1 LKEEITYDPRAGG
14 KCMTGG
20 ILYYGDNLDILRK
33 YIKTESIDLIYLDPP
48 FNSKKDYN
56 ILFKEPSGQPSIS
69 QIRAFEDSW
78 RWDGKT
84 HETYEYL
91 LDSNNV
97 PSDVSRNIRAMFDS
111 IGKNSLSAYLVMM
124 TVRLIELKRVLKP
137 TGSIF
142 LHCNPTVSWYLG
154 IIMDKIFGLGNFTNE
169 IIWFHPDTPGRSDRY
184 FPRKHD
190 TILWYVKNEKSWT
203 FNDSEVR
210 VPILEESKERYKTF
224 RMLGGSKYIGGKSA
238 EIGKIPEDV
247 WQIPAV
253 KQNSEE
259 ALGYPTQKPLALLER
274 IIKASSNK
282 GDTVLDPFC
291 GMGTTLHAA
300 QKLERNWIGIDI
312 THLAINLVKNRLFD
326 AFGIMPDIV
335 GEPSDLEGARQ
346 LAMQDSLQFKW
357 WILSLIGARPF
368 NDESKKEADR
378 GIDGIIYNPVKGS
391 EKVYKGM
398 VQVKSGHVDAKHI
411 RDLVGTMEKEKADY
425 CIFITLE
432 EPTGP
437 MNKEASKEGYFKD
450 VFNQDIPK
458 IKIFTVEQ
466 LLNGVKPIYPV
477 PPYNFKKAEREKVA
491 KSNGRNTN
499 ILDFSGNSEN
509 REQSI
514 NQPRDENGMFL
525 PISDTASKNGDEEQ
539 DCFEKKGEV

>member
-1 LKEEITYDPRAGG
+1 
-14 KCMTGG
+14 MTGG
-20 ILYYGDNLDILRK
+20 ILYYGDNLNILRT
-33 YIKTESIDLIYLDPP
+33 YIKEESVDLIYLDPP
-48 FNSKKDYN
+48 FNSKRDYN
-56 ILFKEPSGQPSIS
+56 IIFKEPSGQPSQS

-78 RWDGKT
+78 KWDKKAQ
-84 HETYEYL
+84 ETFEYL
-91 LDSNNV
+91 LDTNNV
-97 PSDVSRNIRAMFDS
+97 PADVSRNIKSVVDFVGRD
-111 IGKNSLSAYLVMM
+111 SLSAYLVMM
-124 TVRLIELKRVLKP
+124 TIRLIELKRVLKS

-142 LHCNPTVSWYLG
+142 LHCNPTVSRYLG
-154 IIMDKIFGLGNFTNE
+154 IIMDTIFGLGNFVNE
-169 IIWFHPDTPGRSDRY
+169 IIWSHPDTPGRSDRY

-190 TILWYVKNEKSWT
+190 TILWYVKNKDHWT

-210 VPILEESKERYKTF
+210 VPILEESKVRYKTF
-224 RMLGGSKYIGGKSA
+224 RALGGRKYIGGQSA
-238 EIGKIPEDV
+238 ETGKVPEDV

-253 KQNSEE
+253 KQNSKE
-259 ALGYPTQKPLALLER
+259 ALGYPTQKPLVLLER
-274 IIKASSNK
+274 IIAASSNK
-282 GDTVLDPFC
+282 GDVVLDPFC
-291 GMGTTLHAA
+291 GLGTTLHAA

-326 AFGIMPDIV
+326 AFGIVPEIV

-346 LAMQDSLQFKW
+346 LAMQDSLQFQW
-357 WILSLIGARPF
+357 WVLSLIGARPF
-368 NDESKKEADR
+368 NDEIKKGADR

-391 EKVYKGM
+391 EKVYKGI
-398 VQVKSGHVDAKHI
+398 VQVKSDQVDVKHI
-411 RDLVGTMEKEKADY
+411 RDLIGTMEKEKADY

-432 EPTGP
+432 KPTGP

-458 IKIFTVEQ
+458 IQIFTVEQ
-466 LLNGVKPIYPV
+466 LLNGKKPIYPV
-477 PPYNFKKAEREKVA
+477 PPDNFKKAEREKVA

-525 PISDTASKNGDEEQ
+525 PISDTVSENGDEEQ
-539 DCFEKKGEV
+539 DCSEKKGEV

>member
-1 LKEEITYDPRAGG
+1 
-14 KCMTGG
+14 MSSG
-20 ILYYGDNLDILRK
+20 ILYYGDNLDVLRK

-56 ILFKEPSGQPSIS
+56 IIFKEPSGEPSQS

-78 RWDGKT
+78 KWDGKA

-97 PSDVSRNIRAMFDS
+97 PADVSRNIRAMFDS
-111 IGKNSLSAYLVMM
+111 IGKNSLSAYLIMM

-142 LHCNPTVSWYLG
+142 LHCNPTVSRYLG
-154 IIMDKIFGLGNFTNE
+154 IIMDTIFGLSNFTNE

-190 TILWYVKNEKSWT
+190 TILWYVKNRDHWT

-224 RMLGGSKYIGGKSA
+224 RMLGGSKYIGGQSA
-238 EIGKIPEDV
+238 ETGKVPEDV

-253 KQNSEE
+253 KQNSKE

-274 IIKASSNK
+274 IIKAASNK

-326 AFGIMPDIV
+326 AFGIMPEIV
-335 GEPSDLEGARQ
+335 GEPNDIEGARQ
-346 LAMQDSLQFKW
+346 LALQDRYQFQLW
-357 WILSLIGARPF
+357 ALSFIGARPL
-368 NDESKKEADR
+368 NDEIKKGADR
-378 GIDGIIYNPVKGS
+378 GIDGVIYNPVKVS
-391 EKVYKGM
+391 EKIYKGI
-398 VQVKSGHVDAKHI
+398 VQVKSDRVDAKHI
-411 RDLVGTMEKEKADY
+411 QDLVGTMEKEKADY

-437 MNKEASKEGYFKD
+437 MNKEASNEGYFKD

-458 IKIFTVEQ
+458 VQIFTVEQ
-466 LLNGVKPIYPV
+466 LLNGKKPIYPV
-477 PPYNFKKAEREKVA
+477 PPDNFKKAEREKVA

-509 REQSI
+509 HEQSI

-525 PISDTASKNGDEEQ
+525 PISEAASENGDEER
-539 DCFEKKGEV
+539 DCSEKKGEV

>member
-1 LKEEITYDPRAGG
+1 
-14 KCMTGG
+14 MTGG
-20 ILYYGDNLDILRK
+20 ILYYGDNLNILRT
-33 YIKTESIDLIYLDPP
+33 YIKEESVDLIYLDPP
-48 FNSKKDYN
+48 FNSKRDYN
-56 ILFKEPSGQPSIS
+56 IIFKEPSGQPSQS

-78 RWDGKT
+78 KWDKKAQ
-84 HETYEYL
+84 ETFEFL
-91 LDSNNV
+91 LDTNNV
-97 PSDVSRNIRAMFDS
+97 PADVSRNIKSVVDFVGRD
-111 IGKNSLSAYLVMM
+111 SLSAYLVMM
-124 TVRLIELKRVLKP
+124 TIRLIEMKRVLKP

-142 LHCNPTVSWYLG
+142 LHCNPTASHYLK
-154 IIMDKIFGLGNFTNE
+154 IIMDTIFGLGNFTNE
-169 IIWFHPDTPGRSDRY
+169 IIWFHPDTPGRPERY

-190 TILWYVKNEKSWT
+190 TILWYVKNEDHWT

-210 VPILEESKERYKTF
+210 VPILDASKVRYRTF
-224 RMLGGSKYIGGKSA
+224 RVLGGRKYIGGKSA

-274 IIKASSNK
+274 IINASSNK
-282 GDTVLDPFC
+282 GDTILDPFC

-326 AFGIMPDIV
+326 AFGIMPEII

-346 LAMQDSLQFKW
+346 LAIQDSLQFKW
-357 WILSLIGARPF
+357 WVLSLIGARPF

-391 EKVYKGM
+391 EKVYKGI
-398 VQVKSGHVDAKHI
+398 VQVKSGRVDAKHI
-411 RDLVGTMEKEKADY
+411 RDLVGTMEKVKADY

-437 MNKEASKEGYFKD
+437 MNKEASKVGYFKD
-450 VFNQDIPK
+450 VFNQDIPR
-458 IKIFTVEQ
+458 IQMFRIEE
-466 LLNGVKPIYPV
+466 LLNGRKPIYPV
-477 PPYNFKKAEREKVA
+477 PPDNFKKADREKDA
-491 KSNGRNTN
+491 KSSGKDADL
-499 ILDFSGNSEN
+499 LDFFVNPEN
-509 REQSI
+509 YEKSA
-514 NQPRDENGMFL
+514 DH
-525 PISDTASKNGDEEQ
+525 SKEAL
-539 DCFEKKGEV
+539 KWIMR